1 MDRFFQ
7 KWASSILQCVFYHL
21 RHGREKMGQLG
32 PVANF
37 LGSETGPSFSIR
49 PFLRKRNLRCLKHR
63 EKEGSTIKW
72 APCWRVTPGTSLL
85 FTRRPCAVPAEPTP
99 AASPPSH
106 QYPRTPEAST
116 HHCRIHPRS
125 TTTRQNVNRHV
136 KPSKPS
142 FHGRLPRSTYTRSI
156 MHARQS
162 PSPCHSFVHCHTGTS
177 RLVRP
182 GCTATLT

>member
-37 LGSETGPSFSIR
+37 LGSETGPPFSIR
-49 PFLRKRNLRCLKHR
+49 PFLRKRNLRCLKHT

-72 APCWRVTPGTSLL
+72 APCWRVTPCTSLL
-85 FTRRPCAVPAEPTP
+85 FTRKPCAVPAEPTP

-116 HHCRIHPRS
+116 HNCRIHPQS
-125 TTTRQNVNRHV
+125 TTTRQNVNRPE

-142 FHGRLPRSTYTRSI
+142 FHGPHTLDRSCTHVS
-156 MHARQS
+156 HQARVTV
-162 PSPCHSFVHCHTGTS
+162 FVHCHTGTS

-182 GCTATLT
+182 GRSATLT